1 MLQKNEGNNASKL
14 KSTINKFFNNVIVNE
29 YFPHLSSSSAVEEN
43 FLYNKLQGKIQ
54 DYAVE
59 NKVDMSK
66 TFSNFLSLGSGGVLK
81 SSSSKYRRKNKTF
94 TQNPNNTN
102 NSSETFLKTDS
113 SLKSS
118 VNIKVYTCTEVNEK
132 QEEVKE
138 NENFLQS
145 RKPKIIDKPER
156 KSILTLF
163 FEQQQKMNLHRTSD
177 NFMRFQKAQNE
188 NLQAGEKYIEKFNQ
202 ANLIIKPIKI
212 IFAKISNKFSSKS
225 DINMFLER
233 SNNLKKGLSTI
244 LLFLEDNT
252 PYYQFYSDYNEFF
265 LNLIGL
271 TYETKIPE
279 IHLIV
284 MLMHAKICAS
294 FHLTLK
300 TLAIL
305 KQAKRI
311 SNEIKNFKVKMKCY
325 KRLGI
330 LFQYLRQYTKALTY
344 FNKML
349 QIAWFLKDKYNEFRA
364 YDYIGINY
372 FYLQNI
378 EAAKFFHLKMMKGF
392 DDVKKKEL
400 QKLSNSMILDSL
412 QERTKR
418 RDLEYSLPQYIV
430 FKEKHDAYLE
440 TLLDISSDNEFI
452 YPYSANEDEKI
463 EDEVNLNLNGKML
476 YKMKPRYFTSYQKKR
491 KDIDKYH
498 IQDSS
503 FNRNFK
509 PFQVQNLDN
518 FNSNILLN
526 HLTPNRGNDKY
537 GIYST
542 KMNSLLKDDLS
553 KLNKKVKVSRER
565 LKNGQMYKLETQLQK
580 LKINL
585 NIASTQNDFYANRT
599 KGLNSRKGGIM
610 LNLI

>member
-1 MLQKNEGNNASKL
+1 MLQKNEGNNTIKSK
-14 KSTINKFFNNVIVNE
+14 SVINKFFKNVLANN
-29 YFPHLSSSSAVEEN
+29 YFPHSSSSGVEKN

-59 NKVDMSK
+59 NKIDLSK
-66 TFSNFLSLGSGGVLK
+66 TFSNFLSLGRGGVLK
-81 SSSSKYRRKNKTF
+81 PSSSQYKRKNKTF
-94 TQNPNNTN
+94 SQNPNFSN
-102 NSSETFLKTDS
+102 ETFLKTDS
-113 SLKSS
+113 SLKNS
-118 VNIKVYTCTEVNEK
+118 VIIKVNTYTESTEK
-132 QEEVKE
+132 QEETRE
-138 NENFLQS
+138 NESLLKF
-145 RKPKIIDKPER
+145 RKSTQLEKPER

-163 FEQQQKMNLHRTSD
+163 VEQQQKMNQHKLSD
-177 NFMRFQKAQNE
+177 NFLRFQKAQNE
-188 NLQAGEKYIEKFNQ
+188 NIKAGEKYIQKFNQ
-202 ANLIIKPIKI
+202 ANLIIKPMKI
-212 IFAKISNKFSSKS
+212 LFAKISNKFSSKS
-225 DINMFLER
+225 DIEMFLEK
-233 SNNLKKGLSTI
+233 SNNLKKGISTI
-244 LLFLEDNT
+244 LVFLDENT
-252 PYYQFYSDYNEFF
+252 PYFQYYSDYNEFF
-265 LNLIGL
+265 LKLIGL
-271 TYETKIPE
+271 TYETKNPE
-279 IHLIV
+279 IYLIV
-284 MLMHAKICAS
+284 MLMHAKICAN

-311 SNEIKNFKVKMKCY
+311 STEIKNFKIKMKCY
-325 KRLGI
+325 KRLGCI
-330 LFQYLRQYTKALTY
+330 FQYLRQYNKALTY

-349 QIAWFLKDKYNEFRA
+349 QIAWFLRDKYNEFRA

-392 DDVKKKEL
+392 DDIKKKEL
-400 QKLSNSMILDSL
+400 QKLSNSMVLESF
-412 QERTKR
+412 QEKTKR
-418 RDLEYSLPQYIV
+418 GDLEYNLPQYIV

-440 TLLDISSDNEFI
+440 TLLDISSDNEFSF
-452 YPYSANEDEKI
+452 PYSANEDEKI
-463 EDEVNLNLNGKML
+463 DDEININGKNFN
-476 YKMKPRYFTSYQKKR
+476 KPKPRFFTSYQKKR
-491 KDIDKYH
+491 KDIEKYH
-498 IQDSS
+498 HIQENS

-565 LKNGQMYKLETQLQK
+565 LKNGQMYKLENQLQK

-585 NIASTQNDFYANRT
+585 NIASTQNDFYVNRI
-599 KGLNSRKGGIM
+599 KGLNSRKGGVM
-610 LNLI
+610 LTLI